1 MKSIWL
7 TMAVG
12 IFGGLGVFLYGMR
25 VMSQGLESVG
35 GDTMRKW
42 LQRFTSH
49 PIAGIFTGLLVT
61 CVIQSSS
68 ATTVMLV
75 SLVHAGFLNL
85 AQGISVIL
93 GANIGTTLTGW
104 LVAILGFKIKI
115 AKFALPAVGAG
126 VLFIFLSTKNRN
138 RAIWGEILVG
148 FGLLFLGLMFMKDS
162 VSVLK
167 QSESIKQMLHAYS
180 ASSGLFS
187 MMIIIG
193 IGTIVTVVIQS
204 SSATIALTI
213 TLAHQGLIDFPTA
226 AALILGEN
234 IGTTITANL
243 AAIGTEVT
251 AQRAA
256 RAHFIFNISG
266 VLWAMILFMPF
277 LSLVDM
283 LVPGDPFAKEL
294 AVRKGA
300 IAPHMAAFHTTFNI
314 INTLLFL
321 PFIGILAKIA
331 TKMVSSGTPSAEP
344 TLKYIN
350 QGGTPATPDVALVLV
365 KKELVRMHSLI
376 IEMFDKTIEG
386 LNDPKKDLSTSASD
400 VRECKSLVVTLEDA
414 LKEYLMKL
422 SESRLSRTTSVEVTS
437 AIHIAHHIKNT
448 SKHIKRLHSLL
459 EGLRKDKRQLS
470 TQAQEELPNMV
481 KQVKELLELVHTS
494 IEEYKPIADQAEE
507 LEQGVKKLRNELR
520 IKHTKRLQDGSC
532 ELVSGLTYIDMLA
545 HFRQIGND
553 SFNIAK
559 FITEAYEESQ

>member
-204 SSATIALTI
+204 SSATMALTI

-481 KQVKELLELVHTS
+481 KLLIELQRGFEVDLSEPRPLHL
-494 IEEYKPIADQAEE
+494 AE
-507 LEQGVKKLRNELR
+507 
-520 IKHTKRLQDGSC
+520 
-532 ELVSGLTYIDMLA
+532 
-545 HFRQIGND
+545 
-553 SFNIAK
+553 
-559 FITEAYEESQ
+559 